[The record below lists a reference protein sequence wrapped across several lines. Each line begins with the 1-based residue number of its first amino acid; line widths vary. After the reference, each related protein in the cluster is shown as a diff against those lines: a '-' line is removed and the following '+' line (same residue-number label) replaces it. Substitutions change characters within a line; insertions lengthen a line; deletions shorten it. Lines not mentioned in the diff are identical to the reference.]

1 MKEKQDE
8 DPIFLDLKENVHKQR
23 ILAFEQWEYGV
34 LKYQGRLCLPRLDG
48 LQ

>member
-8 DPIFLDLKENVHKQR
+8 DPIFLDLKANVHKYR
-23 ILAFEQWEYGV
+23 VLAFEQGGDGV